1 MIIPLLNKKIF
12 FIKGGSK
19 MNQNELKCI
28 FQNRKHFKKSTH
40 KKQYAEKFQ
49 GVYILIIR
57 TTNRNYFQQLIRNTF
72 ITNNFETYLFW
83 LGYSIV
89 KKNMLF
95 YSVTMKNNT
104 LANELYSAS
113 INPKTNDFDIR
124 VLRNEA
130 NNGVWFAFATN
141 NHIVDTNKM
150 LKSAYSL
157 VNTSLYGMQGLK
169 IQNKPFEYVLISEL
183 IEKGIDVVT
192 ISKGINQLV
201 NSDTLINYDNYSDD
215 EISEIRELL
224 IKTLSSIRPS
234 ARKVLKYISKN
245 YSYRQI
251 SEKLK
256 ISIGCI
262 TKYKNQAKEIATK
275 ILKNEYPNFKYV
287 RI

>member
-1 MIIPLLNKKIF
+1 
-12 FIKGGSK
+12 